1 MEIFCYGQRGLIR
14 LPLHVKFFLG
24 AAKTVVTGGKNAQK
38 WPKSAQAQTIPL
50 RGHCTN
56 KIGGIQFLNEVMNCK
71 KRFFG
76 DFEVS
81 P

>member
-1 MEIFCYGQRGLIR
+1 MVAYAAAIEIIAWYTPNALLGE
-14 LPLHVKFFLG
+14 FFYASDSPIL
-24 AAKTVVTGGKNAQK
+24 VEEDFNN
-38 WPKSAQAQTIPL
+38 L
-50 RGHCTN
+50 RGFSAN
-56 KIGGIQFLNEVMNCK
+56 KIGGIQFLREVMNCK